1 MVEIEGVTEVLLLS
15 LISNVHKYFVLHILF
30 SALVK
35 WWELMAPRTIQ
46 VFCHTCNFLLL
57 TYRKG
62 GKGQLIKIH
71 LHKILTDYTKVKGIC
86 PGCGVQ
92 FGREAVIKNRPA
104 LRVIGG
110 KVFWKG

>member
-1 MVEIEGVTEVLLLS
+1 MEGW
-15 LISNVHKYFVLHILF
+15 HP
-30 SALVK
+30 
-35 WWELMAPRTIQ
+35 MAPRTIQ
-46 VFCHTCNFLLL
+46 VFCHTCKFLLL

-71 LHKILTDYTKVKGIC
+71 LHKILTDFTKVKGIC
-86 PGCGVQ
+86 PSCNVQ
-92 FGREAVIKNRPA
+92 FGRETVIKNKPA